1 MITTGVVLSGG
12 GIRGFAHLGLL
23 QVMDECGIKPHA
35 ISGVSAGAIAG
46 AFYASGHKPQ
56 QIMEILKKSSYFG
69 WSAFSLRK
77 DGFFSMKTLLSTLK
91 VYIPHDSFESLSTPL
106 FITATD
112 FTNNR
117 TAVFSKGKLF
127 DAIIASCSVPVLF
140 EPVKIGNSLFVD
152 GGLLNNLPVEPLGGV
167 CDTLVGCHVNRIGP
181 EPITKKRIGKI
192 NIIEKCFHMAIANI
206 IYEKAKKCDLFIEPQ
221 LHNYGMFDMNKSDI
235 IYEAGYREAL
245 KYKNRL
251 LDLAS

>member
-77 DGFFSMKTLLSTLK
+77 DGFFFNENFAK
-91 VYIPHDSFESLSTPL
+91 HF
-106 FITATD
+106 
-112 FTNNR
+112 
-117 TAVFSKGKLF
+117 KGLY
-127 DAIIASCSVPVLF
+127 
-140 EPVKIGNSLFVD
+140 
-152 GGLLNNLPVEPLGGV
+152 
-167 CDTLVGCHVNRIGP
+167 T
-181 EPITKKRIGKI
+181 T
-192 NIIEKCFHMAIANI
+192 
-206 IYEKAKKCDLFIEPQ
+206 
-221 LHNYGMFDMNKSDI
+221 
-235 IYEAGYREAL
+235 
-245 KYKNRL
+245 
-251 LDLAS
+251 